1 MKNKGLKIGLAVTA
15 ALAAFITGCI
25 QLSDVIVPDQI
36 ETNSVAEFIIKGSV
50 SPQTDYGPE
59 GIAIAML
66 VPVEWDVTN
75 TAEITLTTTNLQN
88 TYGVADCVDEVMV
101 PISDVSLAKPIDG
114 YAGKT
119 WAEAYTL
126 KHGDL
131 GNVNG
136 DMEWVVFTNRDTK
149 VRVSNIQPERV
160 SMTVKAKFKTG
171 PTPMIC
177 NLGFEFAGEAEGWE
191 AVGFKDNLKTVTI
204 KVGSGSVDYTK
215 YPLTSTVP
223 SAFRYGDFFSVV
235 FASKVGD
242 HSTSLDGEAEV
253 FMCGTAVLEDGTKVE
268 LDRKDDSTCMRR
280 TGQHTYQKYIFPT
293 HYFGLPKGTKIT
305 DLYLYF
311 TNRDGSK
318 VEKGE
323 EYPDLGFQFQQS
335 DE

>member
-1 MKNKGLKIGLAVTA
+1 MKNKGLKIGLAV
-15 ALAAFITGCI
+15 LATIAFIAGCI
-25 QLSDVIVPDQI
+25 QLSDIIVPSSI
-36 ETNSVAEFIIKGSV
+36 ETNSVAEFIIQGSV
-50 SPQTDYGPE
+50 SPETDYGPE

-66 VPVEWDVTN
+66 VPTEWDVTN
-75 TAEITLTTTNLQN
+75 TAEITLTTSNLKN
-88 TYGVADCVDEVMV
+88 MYGVNDCVDEVMV
-101 PISDVSLAKPIDG
+101 PISNVPIAKPIDG

-149 VRVSNIQPERV
+149 LNVSDKRPERV
-160 SMTVKAKFKTG
+160 YMTVKAKFKTG
-171 PTPMIC
+171 STPMTC
-177 NLGFEFAGEAEGWE
+177 NLAFEFAGEKEGWE

-204 KVGSGSVDYTK
+204 KVGSGAVDYTT

-235 FASKVGD
+235 FSSKVAD
-242 HSTSLDGEAEV
+242 YATPLDGEAEV
-253 FMCGTAVLEDGTKVE
+253 FMCGTAILADGTKVE
-268 LDRKDDSTCMRR
+268 LDRKDDFTCMRR
-280 TGQHTYQKYIFPT
+280 TGGHTYQKYIFPT

-305 DLYLYF
+305 DLYFYF
-311 TNRDGSK
+311 TNKDGSK
-318 VEKGE
+318 VEMGDD
-323 EYPDLGFQFQQS
+323 YPDLGFQFQQS